1 MKFSNPLIVVTDL
14 DRSKRFYQEVLGLS
28 VVLDFGANVTLEGG
42 ICLQTLDSWQ
52 DFIGPKAIT
61 FSPNS
66 SELYFVEARFDG
78 FLQTLSQH
86 KICYVHP
93 LKEHRWGQRVV
104 RFYDPD
110 GHIIEVGESL
120 ATVCRRFQSQGM
132 TREEIALQ
140 MDVPL
145 AYVHELLAQQ
155 KES

>member
-14 DRSKRFYQEVLGLS
+14 DRSKAFYQEVLGLS

-42 ICLQTLDSWQ
+42 ICLQTLESWQ
-52 DFIGPKAIT
+52 DFIGPREIT

-66 SELYFVEARFDG
+66 SELYFVEEEFDG
-78 FLQTLSQH
+78 FLQTLSRFE
-86 KICYVHP
+86 IRYVHP

-110 GHIIEVGESL
+110 GHVIEVGESL
-120 ATVCRRFQSQGM
+120 AAVCRRFLAQGM
-132 TREEIALQ
+132 THEEVALR

-145 AYVHELLAQQ
+145 SYIHELLTQQ
-155 KES
+155 NES